1 MPISGSTRE
10 RHGSSRLC
18 IIAHGSIL
26 RVQDQY
32 LVELIQNAIAV
43 SSFLRLSQESHLST
57 TTTMTK
63 QVYSYQRLSGDKP
76 LGQVDIP
83 LANLSSDGEEWVKS
97 YSLEPFGR
105 LKAGGRL
112 GRWDKNS
119 LESRTPAL
127 VRSIL
132 CVPRTSALTSKK
144 AVEIKLMIA
153 H

>member
-1 MPISGSTRE
+1 MVLVDCASSLTVASYEFRTSTWL
-10 RHGSSRLC
+10 SLFKALS
-18 IIAHGSIL
+18 
-26 RVQDQY
+26 
-32 LVELIQNAIAV
+32 
-43 SSFLRLSQESHLST
+43 LSQESHLST
-57 TTTMTK
+57 TTTTTK
-63 QVYSYQRLSGDKP
+63 QVYSYQRLSDDKP

-97 YSLEPFGR
+97 YSLEPFGT
-105 LKAGGRL
+105 LNAGGRF

-144 AVEIKLMIA
+144 VVGIKLMIV